1 MKCCTCNTEITGRS
15 DRCPGC
21 GMRLKE
27 YRHMVY
33 LSNGLYNAALERAG
47 KKDLSGAVTAL
58 KRCLELNKRQI
69 QARNLYGLILY
80 ELGEAGEAA
89 VQWKLSM
96 ALDPED
102 KQAAR
107 LYKKTV
113 GSRGELSRLK
123 DAAGKYNQALRCTRE
138 GALDLAAVH
147 LKKVLSVYPH
157 YAKAAKLMALICI
170 KQEDYARAC
179 RVLNPLLQFNATDK
193 QALRYMEEASAL
205 GGSTL
210 KSDIEEQ
217 EEREQRESQDVIIPP
232 YSEKNELLHDFL
244 CIMGGLALGIL
255 ACIFLIFPSVKQ
267 SMIENSNSQIME
279 YSSNLSSREVEILSL
294 EKQIENLNT
303 ELEDTKNSLKAYTE
317 KNGILDAYTNLLASM
332 NYYVKG
338 DYLEAAQSFAEIDA
352 KAVKNSAYQTAYSTM
367 SEQMEGSGLKSL
379 YDEGMRL
386 YKRYNYEEAEKYF
399 KQCLKIKPDYAE
411 VMYWMGLCYYNSGDK
426 ENAQKYFYKVQKEY
440 PDTSWSR
447 NSKRVMPYTESAES
461 SGAEESPAAGQSSSG
476 AGQPSPGEE
485 Q

>member
-1 MKCCTCNTEITGRS
+1 MKCCKCNTEITGRS

-193 QALRYMEEASAL
+193 QALRYMEENYMNK
-205 GGSTL
+205 L
-210 KSDIEEQ
+210 KLADVAEQCFVSQWHLSKLLNRYKEQSFSDILNNIRIEKAKEMLKDPTL
-217 EEREQRESQDVIIPP
+217 RIGDV
-232 YSEKNELLHDFL
+232 
-244 CIMGGLALGIL
+244 
-255 ACIFLIFPSVKQ
+255 
-267 SMIENSNSQIME
+267 
-279 YSSNLSSREVEILSL
+279 
-294 EKQIENLNT
+294 
-303 ELEDTKNSLKAYTE
+303 
-317 KNGILDAYTNLLASM
+317 
-332 NYYVKG
+332 
-338 DYLEAAQSFAEIDA
+338 
-352 KAVKNSAYQTAYSTM
+352 
-367 SEQMEGSGLKSL
+367 
-379 YDEGMRL
+379 
-386 YKRYNYEEAEKYF
+386 
-399 KQCLKIKPDYAE
+399 
-411 VMYWMGLCYYNSGDK
+411 
-426 ENAQKYFYKVQKEY
+426 
-440 PDTSWSR
+440 
-447 NSKRVMPYTESAES
+447 
-461 SGAEESPAAGQSSSG
+461 AEEVGFMDMAHFSRVFKKQVGFSANEYRNTVIPM
-476 AGQPSPGEE
+476 EK
-485 Q
+485 